1 MYMCRMSRF
10 MKDIKMPLWN
20 CSECAA
26 HQDNVGVPLSLQ
38 SLLSAQL
45 STRLRISFV
54 CVLVLSHTVPP
65 LSFVSCFVTHS
76 APLPFISGEC
86 GERGH
91 SAEWGEAGPGNL
103 FPAPWCSFILS
114 CWGNMLI
121 LVIMSWML
129 SCVPIMRIFITFIY
143 SIFEIIFST
152 RKARDETNIPA
163 PRNR

>member
-65 LSFVSCFVTHS
+65 LSFVSVLSHTLPLYPLYLETVESVGTARSEERTGLATCPRHHGAASSS
-76 APLPFISGEC
+76 AAGGTCSYLSSCRVMCANSEDLYHIYLFYFWNYLFNQK
-86 GERGH
+86 GER
-91 SAEWGEAGPGNL
+91 WDK
-103 FPAPWCSFILS
+103 
-114 CWGNMLI
+114 
-121 LVIMSWML
+121 
-129 SCVPIMRIFITFIY
+129 Y
-143 SIFEIIFST
+143 SRTKEQIG
-152 RKARDETNIPA
+152 
-163 PRNR
+163 